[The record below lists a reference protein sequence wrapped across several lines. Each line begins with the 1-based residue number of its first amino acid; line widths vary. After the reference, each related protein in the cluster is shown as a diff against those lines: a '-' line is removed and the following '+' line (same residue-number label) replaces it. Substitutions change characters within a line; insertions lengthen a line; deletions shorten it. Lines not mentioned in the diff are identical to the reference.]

1 MHTAKALLS
10 VWVTAVVMSSLPAPG
25 QSSHNATCNPR
36 SVPSRLLL
44 PVSDPLNKGNWT
56 VDASLSDEF
65 NGTQLDAS
73 RWRTNIAGW
82 PGRPPALFVDHNVTI
97 TSGALQIT
105 MQKEAVDERFAKLG
119 YHDYTTGAVQSTKS
133 VLYGYFEVRARAMKS
148 AGSSGVWFSAKDQY
162 NWNEID
168 VAEMGGRSPAD
179 PRRVFMSVHVF
190 ARRGVKATRN
200 DTTYAMVGSNVAEG
214 FHVYGLHWS
223 PTSVD
228 FYIDGRLHRH
238 LKNTSWHTPAAMIL
252 DAETQVDWW
261 GMPLDSDLPAVFTI
275 DYVRA
280 WKQAAQTTAPAG
292 VSQCGSQADNRHRR
306 LPPTAQ

>member
-1 MHTAKALLS
+1 MSTGKTLLS
-10 VWVTAVVMSSLPAPG
+10 LWITAVFMWGVPAGG
-25 QSSHNATCNPR
+25 QSSPTAPFHTQ
-36 SVPSRLLL
+36 SVRPKVIL

-56 VDASLSDEF
+56 VDASMSDEF
-65 NGTQLDAS
+65 NGTQLDTS
-73 RWRTNIAGW
+73 RWRTNVAGW
-82 PGRPPALFVDHNVTI
+82 PGRPPALFVDHNVTV
-97 TSGALQIT
+97 TSGVLQIT
-105 MQKEAVDERFAKLG
+105 MQKEAVDARYAKLG
-119 YHDYTTGAVQSTKS
+119 YHDYTTGAVQSTES

-148 AGSSGVWFSAKDQY
+148 AGSSGFWFSAKDQN

-168 VAEMGGRSPAD
+168 VAEMGGRPPAD

-190 ARRGVKATRN
+190 EEHGVKETQNETRGV
-200 DTTYAMVGSNVAEG
+200 MVRPSVADG

-238 LKNTSWHTPAAMIL
+238 LKNTSWHTPATMIL

-261 GMPLDSDLPAVFTI
+261 GMPLDSDLPSAFTI

-280 WKQAAQTTAPAG
+280 WKQAAETTGPASA
-292 VSQCGSQADNRHRR
+292 SQRDIHADNRH
-306 LPPTAQ
+306 